1 MDYPLKSMTI
11 ADRVTFHSVIDSRF
25 KTNRISVCFIVPM
38 QEKNV
43 TVHAL
48 LPQVLKKGFKDC
60 PSFTELSRRLE
71 NLYGAYVEAD
81 AQKRGDYQILSLSIT
96 GIDDR
101 FALKQ
106 EPITE
111 KLAEILCGL
120 IWNPLLE
127 NDGFSEKYVELE
139 KHALIDYI
147 EAEINEKRSYAIG
160 QLIRTMCAG
169 EPYGIPS
176 YGFKEKVKEITPQS
190 AKQAYDSL
198 LESAQIEILF
208 TGCGSA
214 DRALAVFRS
223 ALEGQKRSRQDL
235 IPITPHPAL
244 EKDVQEKTEQM
255 SVSQSKLVLGFSCG
269 ISGSDPE
276 IPAVRMMA
284 AILGGTTSSKL
295 FVNVREKLSL
305 CYYCISRY
313 DLYKGILLID
323 SGVENINIEKA
334 RAEILAQ
341 LEAICKGDFTEEE
354 QRSALLSLKNSYN
367 SVYESDSSIEGYYF
381 GQILK
386 KTRFTPEMEKEKL
399 EKVTREEIIQVA
411 KKIKLDTV
419 YLLTGKEGA

>member
-1 MDYPLKSMTI
+1 
-11 ADRVTFHSVIDSRF
+11 
-25 KTNRISVCFIVPM
+25 
-38 QEKNV
+38 
-43 TVHAL
+43 
-48 LPQVLKKGFKDC
+48 
-60 PSFTELSRRLE
+60 
-71 NLYGAYVEAD
+71 
-81 AQKRGDYQILSLSIT
+81 
-96 GIDDR
+96 
-101 FALKQ
+101 
-106 EPITE
+106 
-111 KLAEILCGL
+111 
-120 IWNPLLE
+120 
-127 NDGFSEKYVELE
+127 
-139 KHALIDYI
+139 
-147 EAEINEKRSYAIG
+147 
-160 QLIRTMCAG
+160 
-169 EPYGIPS
+169 
-176 YGFKEKVKEITPQS
+176 
-190 AKQAYDSL
+190 
-198 LESAQIEILF
+198 
-208 TGCGSA
+208 
-214 DRALAVFRS
+214 
-223 ALEGQKRSRQDL
+223 
-235 IPITPHPAL
+235 
-244 EKDVQEKTEQM
+244 
-255 SVSQSKLVLGFSCG
+255 
-269 ISGSDPE
+269 
-276 IPAVRMMA
+276 MA